1 MGTVTRIGRG
11 PAGLPFSR
19 MTLKDGRFFLSG
31 QVAQNP
37 ETGRID
43 HPGCYEQSL
52 TVLGNI
58 RGILAEAGFAPE
70 QVAKMTVFL
79 TDIGQKDAFDRAF
92 ERVFRRVPE
101 EGDAPGSPAPR
112 PAPASAWPRFRTP
125 PPWLKWNLKVLPDD
139 GRSWQ
144 LPPPE
149 RIRLPARSGFFGTA
163 AGGPPDL
170 QCASFRRLWRAFFRA
185 SLVRGRLPAEAASGR
200 DAPWAGFPPVPRMK
214 AVPAR
219 RFPSKPT

>member
-79 TDIGQKDAFDRAF
+79 TDMGQKDAFDRAF

-101 EGDAPGSPAPR
+101 EGDAPGGDEPGEGHGQR
-112 PAPASAWPRFRTP
+112 EQ
-125 PPWLKWNLKVLPDD
+125 D
-139 GRSWQ
+139 GLLVGREA
-144 LPPPE
+144 LGE
-149 RIRLPARSGFFGTA
+149 
-163 AGGPPDL
+163 DL
-170 QCASFRRLWRAFFRA
+170 EQRREDE
-185 SLVRGRLPAEAASGR
+185 GH
-200 DAPWAGFPPVPRMK
+200 
-214 AVPAR
+214 
-219 RFPSKPT
+219 